1 MIPQP
6 KKKWRPTLSMI
17 VLAVLMVVMTL
28 PVAGL
33 VFFRLFEN
41 QLVRE
46 TERELIAQ
54 AAVLSAAFQQAYQAR
69 QNGRVPRGAILAE
82 DLWPDPAEP
91 LAPIVPGLDLASDA
105 VLPPRADGRV
115 PPRPPH
121 SAYRAIGAS
130 LTPLIRT
137 TQISTLAGFRILD
150 PFGTVIAGR
159 EEIGQSLAHVE
170 EVERALAGHYA
181 SSLRERISDQPEP
194 PIHSISRGTGI
205 RAFVAMPVVDDNHV
219 VGVIYASRTPDNILR
234 QLYQQR
240 YKLALAA
247 LFVTGVT
254 LIIGFI
260 FTRAINRP
268 IYELIRRT
276 ELLGKGDRSAIQPL
290 NHHGSRELTALSQ
303 SFLSMS
309 ETLFER
315 AEYIRGFASHV
326 SHELKSPLT
335 SIQGAAELLQH
346 SGTTMPQVDRE
357 KFLKNILGDTERLT
371 RLLDRLRALA
381 LADNPNLDGRTTVGT
396 VLDDMGHRFPDMSID
411 VHGEPDAPLAIAKE
425 NAEIVFA
432 NLIDNAGKHG
442 ASRISVDVRKGAG
455 EVTIAVADNGTG
467 ISGGNAGKV
476 FDLFFTTRRDEGG
489 TGMGLGIVQS
499 MLKSHK
505 GTIRLDQS
513 GKQGACFVMTLPL
526 S

>member
-17 VLAVLMVVMTL
+17 VLAVLTVVMTL

-33 VFFRLFEN
+33 FFFRLFEN

-54 AAVLSAAFQQAYQAR
+54 SAVLSAAYLQAYRSQ
-69 QNGRVPRGAILAE
+69 QDGTVPTGAILAE
-82 DLWPDPAEP
+82 EFWPDPNEP
-91 LAPIVPGLDLASDA
+91 LRPIVPGLDLATDA
-105 VLPPRADGRV
+105 VLL
-115 PPRPPH
+115 PRPDARLLSRSSHP
-121 SAYRAIGAS
+121 AYRAIGKS

-137 TQISTLAGFRILD
+137 TQSSTLAGFRILD

-159 EEIGQSLAHVE
+159 EDVGQSLSHVR
-170 EVERALAGHYA
+170 EVEKALTGRYA
-181 SSLRERISDQPEP
+181 SSLRQRLTDEPTP

-205 RAFVAMPVVDDNHV
+205 RTFVAMPVLDENRVI
-219 VGVIYASRTPDNILR
+219 GVIYASRTPDNILR

-240 YKLALAA
+240 YKVAFAA
-247 LFVTGVT
+247 IFVTGVT

-260 FTRAINRP
+260 FTRAINGP

-276 ELLGKGDRSAIQPL
+276 ELLGKGDKSAIQPL
-290 NHHGSRELTALSQ
+290 DHHGSRELAVLSQ

-309 ETLFER
+309 ETIFER
-315 AEYIRGFASHV
+315 AEYIQGFASHV

-346 SGTTMPQVDRE
+346 SGTSMSQTERE
-357 KFLKNILGDTERLT
+357 KFLTNILGDTERLT
-371 RLLDRLRALA
+371 ILLDRLRTLA
-381 LADNPNLDGRTTVGT
+381 LADNPILDGYTNVED
-396 VLDDMGHRFPDMSID
+396 VVKDLIHHYPDMDIRLE
-411 VHGEPDAPLAIAKE
+411 GEVAVRLAMAKD
-425 NAEIVFA
+425 NAEIVFN
-432 NLIDNAGKHG
+432 NLIDNARKHD
-442 ASRISVDVRKGAG
+442 ASCI
-455 EVTIAVADNGTG
+455 TITVGNDADGVVIDIEDNGSG
-467 ISGGNAGKV
+467 ISPGNAEKV

-505 GTIRLDQS
+505 GSIHLKPTD
-513 GKQGACFVMTLPL
+513 KGAHFVIGLPAT
-526 S
+526 

>member
-33 VFFRLFEN
+33 FFFRLFEN

-54 AAVLSAAFQQAYQAR
+54 AAVLSAAFQQAYHAR
-69 QNGRVPRGAILAE
+69 QNGLVPRGAILAE
-82 DLWPDPAEP
+82 ELLPDPNEP

-105 VLPPRADGRV
+105 VLPPRADGRR
-115 PPRPPH
+115 PSRPPH
-121 SAYRAIGAS
+121 PAYRAIGSS
-130 LTPLIRT
+130 LTPIIRT
-137 TQISTLAGFRILD
+137 TQISTLAGFRVLD

-159 EEIGQSLAHVE
+159 EEVGQSLAHVE
-170 EVERALAGHYA
+170 EVERALAGQYA
-181 SSLRERISDQPEP
+181 SSLRERISDQPAP
-194 PIHSISRGTGI
+194 PIHSISRGTGV
-205 RAFVAMPVVDDNHV
+205 RTFVAMPVVDDNHV
-219 VGVIYASRTPDNILR
+219 IGVIYASRTPDNILR

-260 FTRAINRP
+260 FTRAINGP

-346 SGTTMPQVDRE
+346 SGQSMSQEDRE
-357 KFLKNILGDTERLT
+357 KFLRNILGDTERLT
-371 RLLDRLRALA
+371 QLLDRLRALA
-381 LADNPNLDGRTTVGT
+381 LADNPKLDGKTTVGA
-396 VLDDMGHRFPDMSID
+396 VLKDMTHQFPKVQID
-411 VHGEPDAPLAIAKE
+411 LRDEMDTPLAMAKD
-425 NAEIVFA
+425 NADIVFS
-432 NLIDNAGKHG
+432 NLIDNARKHG
-442 ASRISVDVRKGAG
+442 ASQISI
-455 EVTIAVADNGTG
+455 EVTKEAGGATITVADNGAG
-467 ISGGNAGKV
+467 ISAGNAGKV
-476 FDLFFTTRRDEGG
+476 FDLFFTTRRDDGG

-513 GKQGACFVMTLPL
+513 GRQGARFIMTLPL
-526 S
+526 A